1 MKLQFTVY
9 EDLIKCTDSLLFNSE
24 TTIAKLEV
32 DDYCL
37 CLEVQGEVRIVDNQ
51 TQEVYKTPSEFPQE
65 LKDAIKSGDIFED
78 LTDRYYVDNNN
89 WFNATFFKNNKKIDD
104 DVWELEFHNYT
115 EFQLLEEMMPVFEF
129 YKSNN

>member
-1 MKLQFTVY
+1 MKLQFTIY
-9 EDLIKCTDSLLFNSE
+9 EKLKECTDSLLFDSE

-32 DDYCL
+32 DDCCL

-65 LKDAIKSGDIFED
+65 LKDAIKSGDIFKN

-89 WFNATFFKNNKKIDD
+89 WFNATFLKNDRKIYDD
-104 DVWELEFHNYT
+104 FWELNFSDYT

-129 YKSNN
+129 YKSIN

>member
-89 WFNATFFKNNKKIDD
+89 WFNATFFKNNKKAQMDYGIYQQK
-104 DVWELEFHNYT
+104 LHLTLGY
-115 EFQLLEEMMPVFEF
+115 L
-129 YKSNN
+129 